1 MRAGV
6 SNSAPNSFRWL
17 LAPAL
22 VLTAFHLRA
31 AEEPPEAK
39 LPAPLRQ
46 PVQAAQSAP
55 PEFAA
60 DGLMQIVESGKIADR
75 DVSRALLDRAFHL
88 ASSASLKF
96 AMRARLRN
104 LADTEAGAMDEAY
117 RLNLDS
123 LSLQSRAVRDMI
135 AVDHAKAREM
145 FLEIPKPVLPGSFA
159 CGDPLVPDVAPLYS
173 ALTAV
178 VQNSFTEPERRKE
191 DHIGLLLDYFSGI
204 VTMEQ
209 VQAAGRMVAEVNVTP
224 RQREMLT
231 SRLESLRAAI
241 QAKTPD
247 CGAAASSK
255 EVTTLTAPDPAKA
268 QPFWQS
274 NSAKNILEAAK
285 ALRFG
290 SGGLRS
296 GAERQS
302 PEWLQQLTD
311 FRTQL
316 GDWRR
321 DDSETEAIFYHEKS
335 LVYEVLVE
343 LTAPGDEHDKILN
356 EYISFAENSSLQ
368 QDKPVEWYSGLHATL
383 ERMRTTTGGEPN
395 KMLDAFQASGNPILV
410 LQAEL
415 QRIYPPKPMFPQ

>member
-1 MRAGV
+1 MRGGV
-6 SNSAPNSFRWL
+6 SNSLRLL

-22 VLTAFHLRA
+22 VLAAFHLS

-39 LPAPLRQ
+39 LPASLRQ
-46 PVQAAQSAP
+46 LVEAAQSAP
-55 PEFAA
+55 PAFAA
-60 DGLMQIVESGKIADR
+60 DGLMQVIESGKIQDR

-88 ASSASLKF
+88 ASSAGLKF

-123 LSLQSRAVRDMI
+123 LSLQSRAVRDLI
-135 AVDHAKAREM
+135 ALDHAKARAL
-145 FLEIPKPVLPGSFA
+145 FLEIPKPVLPDSIA
-159 CGDPLVPDVAPLYS
+159 CGDPLVPDVSPLYS

-178 VQNSFTEPERRKE
+178 VQNSFTEQERRKE
-191 DHIGLLLDYFSGI
+191 DHIGLMLDYFSGI
-204 VTMEQ
+204 TTIEQ
-209 VQAAGRMVAEVNVTP
+209 VQAAGRMIADVNVTP

-231 SRLESLRAAI
+231 SRLESLHAAI
-241 QAKTPD
+241 QAKAPD
-247 CGAAASSK
+247 CGVASSK

-274 NSAKNILEAAK
+274 NSAKNILAAAK

-311 FRTQL
+311 FRSQL

-321 DDSETEAIFYHEKS
+321 DDSESEAIFYHEKS
-335 LVYEVLVE
+335 LGYEVLVE
-343 LTAPGDEHDKILN
+343 LTVPGDERYKILN
-356 EYISFAENSSLQ
+356 EYISFAEDFNLQ
-368 QDKPVEWYSGLHATL
+368 QYKPVEWYSG
-383 ERMRTTTGGEPN
+383 
-395 KMLDAFQASGNPILV
+395 
-410 LQAEL
+410 
-415 QRIYPPKPMFPQ
+415 